1 MKKYFRHEAAKQIAA
16 LLRYESYIVTLAL
29 LGLLIKTL
37 DSNYGSYLITF
48 ALSTLIVIYLFKAYV
63 TPEDKKATA
72 WEHFIAKFSMF
83 SSSVVVAGII
93 FLLFRWP
100 GDIPLLLTGGSAL
113 FLALPFQV
121 HYITSRPDTKVIE
134 GSMIL
139 RTVVLLSVVILLFF
153 WSNGIIG
160 K

>member
-1 MKKYFRHEAAKQIAA
+1 M
-16 LLRYESYIVTLAL
+16 L
-29 LGLLIKTL
+29 
-37 DSNYGSYLITF
+37 
-48 ALSTLIVIYLFKAYV
+48 
-63 TPEDKKATA
+63 
-72 WEHFIAKFSMF
+72 

-100 GDIPLLLTGGSAL
+100 GDIPMLLTGGSAL
-113 FLALPFQV
+113 FLALPFQI
-121 HYITSRPDTKVIE
+121 HYITSRPDTKVTE

-139 RTVVLLSVVILLFF
+139 RTVVLLSVLILLFF